1 MLWDERAYPA
11 VFGLTS
17 YFGNFLDRKVI
28 FASSLVYESNA
39 GSINSMLF
47 FRSLVD
53 NEDRVTL
60 WNVKTN
66 VNCIWLIFRKYSPD
80 QKVQK

>member
-28 FASSLVYESNA
+28 FARSLVYESST

-60 WNVKTN
+60 W
-66 VNCIWLIFRKYSPD
+66 
-80 QKVQK
+80 